1 MLTSALQREDPS
13 CVRRVAVD
21 SASPSLLRLM
31 KNVSPISFGWLL
43 TRRAC
48 ADIRTGGSI
57 LLQVRHGED
66 PASGKPQRRK
76 REPHSTSCTVVCP
89 SRSFNGSKPWKS
101 KVHGPRRSPPWVHRS
116 RRRSSPYGEIDTAT
130 FDDRHNTHGSLPMV
144 SENNTSR
151 KNMVSNAENQVVR
164 RCSAG
169 NQALRRASRNPSCTT
184 SIFPNSS

>member
-1 MLTSALQREDPS
+1 M
-13 CVRRVAVD
+13 RRVAVD
-21 SASPSLLRLM
+21 SALPSLLRLM

-57 LLQVRHGED
+57 LLRLMREFHSLQVRHGED

-76 REPHSTSCTVVCP
+76 REPHSISCTVVCP
-89 SRSFNGSKPWKS
+89 SRSFNGSKPGS
-101 KVHGPRRSPPWVHRS
+101 LRCMDQGARLRGHCS
-116 RRRSSPYGEIDTAT
+116 RRRLSPYGEIDTAT

-164 RCSAG
+164 RCTAG